1 MRGLIAMCIVAAL
14 AACEPMAR
22 KQTADTGPNLADR
35 LSPGC
40 YTVDLFDPYR
50 INYPEGGVSPDQ
62 AAFLGRWTDAAWNGD
77 WCHELYIT
85 DIASDGTVSLL
96 DAYGPYPKLGIEA
109 QVFRR
114 TARIE
119 NGELS
124 FTSVAKAGVTYKMQD
139 GYLVGRRVDLWG
151 EYDVTMAKRQGVA
164 LVPIPPK
171 NPRRG

>member
-1 MRGLIAMCIVAAL
+1 MRTFILVVMTAVVTACMPAEKTTAVA
-14 AACEPMAR
+14 
-22 KQTADTGPNLADR
+22 TGPSLEDQ

-50 INYPEGGVSPDQ
+50 INYPGGGVSQDQ

-114 TARIE
+114 TAKIKD
-119 NGELS
+119 GELS

-139 GYLVGRRVDLWG
+139 GYLIGRRIDLWG

-164 LVPIPPK
+164 LVPIPPR